1 MAKGE
6 RLMYAIL
13 SALEEELQVFVG
25 KSEIIRTDIWN
36 DHKIRIVKFAGRDVV
51 ITNTGVGKA
60 QAALVSGHVID
71 VYQPEA
77 LFYTGI
83 AGALTDYLSIGDVII
98 ARDCVQWDFDAAA
111 LGFEP
116 GEVPAGST
124 WKSSVKHSD
133 KNIRF
138 IMSDKKLL
146 KAAEGWK
153 WDDQKV
159 IYGRILTGD
168 TFLTSRGRSRIA
180 SLIKELE
187 GDAVEMEG
195 AGAGV
200 AAFVNNVP
208 FFLARVISDT
218 TDGKKPKRFKQ
229 FLKEASIK
237 MAELI
242 EHILRSDSA

>member
-1 MAKGE
+1 
-6 RLMYAIL
+6 MYAIL
-13 SALEEELQVFVG
+13 SALEEELQVFVR

-36 DHKIRIVKFAGRDVV
+36 GHKIRIVKFAGRDVV
-51 ITNTGVGKA
+51 ITDTGVGKA

-83 AGALTDYLSIGDVII
+83 AGALTDDLSIGDVII

-111 LGFEP
+111 LGFKP

-133 KNIRF
+133 RNIRF

-159 IYGRILTGD
+159 DQKVIYGRIFTGD
-168 TFLTSRGRSRIA
+168 RFLTSLGRSEIA

-195 AGAGV
+195 AGAGM
-200 AAFVNNVP
+200 AAFVNDVP

-218 TDGKKPKRFKQ
+218 TDGRHPKKFKK
-229 FLKEASIK
+229 FLSESSRK
-237 MAELI
+237 MYSLI
-242 EHILRSDSA
+242 EHILVDYSA

>member
-1 MAKGE
+1 MI
-6 RLMYAIL
+6 AIL
-13 SALEEELQVFVG
+13 SALEEELQSFIE
-25 KSEIIRTDIWN
+25 KSIIIRTEIWN
-36 DHKIRIVKFAGRDVV
+36 SHKIRIVKFAGRDVLV
-51 ITNTGVGKA
+51 TNTGVGKV
-60 QAALVSGHVID
+60 QAALVSGHVIS
-71 VYQPEA
+71 VYQPDA

-83 AGALTDYLSIGDVII
+83 AGALKDNLSIGDVII
-98 ARDCVQWDFDAAA
+98 ARDCVQWDFNAVT

-146 KAAEGWK
+146 KASEGWK
-153 WDDQKV
+153 WEDRKVNQKV
-159 IYGRILTGD
+159 IYGRIFTGD
-168 TFLTSRGRSRIA
+168 RFLTPRGRREIA

-195 AGAGV
+195 AGAGI

-218 TDGKKPKRFKQ
+218 TDGRHPKKFKK
-229 FLKEASIK
+229 FLSESSGK
-237 MAELI
+237 MCSLI
-242 EHILRSDSA
+242 EYILGNNSV

>member
-1 MAKGE
+1 
-6 RLMYAIL
+6 MYAIL
-13 SALEEELQVFVG
+13 SALKEELQGFIE

-36 DHKIRIVKFAGRDVV
+36 DHEIKIVKFAGRDVV
-51 ITNTGVGKA
+51 ITDTGVGKV

-83 AGALTDYLSIGDVII
+83 AGALTDYLSIGDVVI
-98 ARDCVQWDFDAAA
+98 ARDCVQWDFDASS

-116 GEVPAGST
+116 GEIPAGST

-138 IMSDKKLL
+138 IVSDKKLL

-159 IYGRILTGD
+159 IYGRIFTGD
-168 TFLTSRGRSRIA
+168 KFLTSLGRSGIA
-180 SLIKELE
+180 SLVKELE
-187 GDAVEMEG
+187 GYAVEMEG
-195 AGAGV
+195 AGAGL

-218 TDGKKPKRFKQ
+218 ITGRHPKKFKKFLNESSGKMCS
-229 FLKEASIK
+229 LV
-237 MAELI
+237 
-242 EHILRSDSA
+242 EHIFDYS

>member
-1 MAKGE
+1 MI
-6 RLMYAIL
+6 AIL
-13 SALEEELQVFVG
+13 GALKEELQVFVG
-25 KSEIIRTDIWN
+25 KSEIIRIDIWN
-36 DHKIRIVKFAGRDVV
+36 GHEIRIAKFAGRDVV
-51 ITNTGVGKA
+51 ITDTGVGKA
-60 QAALVSGHVID
+60 QAVLVSGHVID

-77 LFYTGI
+77 LFYIGI

-98 ARDCVQWDFDAAA
+98 ARDCVQWDFDASA

-116 GEVPAGST
+116 GEIPSGST

-138 IMSDKKLL
+138 IMTDKKLL

-153 WDDQKV
+153 RGDQKV

-168 TFLTSRGRSRIA
+168 RFLTSRGRNEIA

-195 AGAGV
+195 AGAGI

-218 TDGKKPKRFKQ
+218 VDGRKPKRFKQ
-229 FLKEASIK
+229 FLKESSNK
-237 MAELI
+237 MSDLVEF
-242 EHILRSDSA
+242 ILDFDST